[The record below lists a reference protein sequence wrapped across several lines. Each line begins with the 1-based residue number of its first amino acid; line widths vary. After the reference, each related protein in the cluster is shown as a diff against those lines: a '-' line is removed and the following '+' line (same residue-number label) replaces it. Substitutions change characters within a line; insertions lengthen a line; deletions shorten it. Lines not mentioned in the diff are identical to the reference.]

1 MRFLY
6 LWADGF
12 QSLQAFV
19 TRSAVLETPY
29 LLFRGLSDLLLGRR
43 IRNDDKCHGW

>member
-12 QSLQAFV
+12 QSLQAFI
-19 TRSAVLETPY
+19 TGSAVVETPY